1 MVVKAVEGMGAIL
14 IFCLFV
20 CRMHAIHNKPQ
31 ELFQSQT
38 GFKCSNPRALSSRE
52 LGRDARL
59 KNRLIDQRAVV
70 GRPKLPTHC
79 ILRRLMDGVVFKL

>member
-31 ELFQSQT
+31 KLFQSQT
-38 GFKCSNPRALSSRE
+38 GSRE